1 MVTRADLGPKQAPG
15 PIDIPIAKNCPV
27 LKNPKPILNSFLSPR
42 SAFTPVP
49 PSAKQFLN
57 QMQTIMVKASTPAGE
72 SAPNFSGAKNSFTV
86 NNKDSEVNLA
96 ELVVKSSV
104 AESHVQDT
112 QEATRQ
118 ADPKGWQPSSTL
130 ALALQR
136 ST

>member
-42 SAFTPVP
+42 SAFTPVQ

-57 QMQTIMVKASTPAGE
+57 QNATTPSGE

>member
-1 MVTRADLGPKQAPG
+1 MVTRADFGPKQAPG
-15 PIDIPIAKNCPV
+15 PIDIPIPKNCPV

-57 QMQTIMVKASTPAGE
+57 QNATTPAGE

>member
-27 LKNPKPILNSFLSPR
+27 LKNPKPISNSFLSPR

-49 PSAKQFLN
+49 RSAKQFLN
-57 QMQTIMVKASTPAGE
+57 QNATTPAGE
-72 SAPNFSGAKNSFTV
+72 STPNFSGAKNSFTV

-96 ELVVKSSV
+96 ELLVKSSV
-104 AESHVQDT
+104 AESHVHDT